1 MIDVNSKAK
10 PLILTDEWFS
20 QKTMKYCNTGE
31 LGRLNIRRA
40 MVRQMRKYGLTYEQ
54 IEDQVD
60 RFCDTADASPPVT
73 ASIVRNKCATRD
85 GSEKRKAA
93 D

>member
-40 MVRQMRKYGLTYEQ
+40 MVRQMRK
-54 IEDQVD
+54 
-60 RFCDTADASPPVT
+60 
-73 ASIVRNKCATRD
+73 
-85 GSEKRKAA
+85 
-93 D
+93 